1 MKSVIQALL
10 DFKQFQFSLDDDL
23 VDRLNRQYTASMLVL
38 MAILVSARQYFGQA
52 IHCWCPE
59 VIPLRHFMI
68 ILVHNL
74 SVADSY

>member
-23 VDRLNRQYTASMLVL
+23 VDRLNRQYTASILVL
-38 MAILVSARQYFGQA
+38 MAVLVSARQYFGQA

-59 VIPLRHFMI
+59 VCDLTVNFYWYLR
-68 ILVHNL
+68 
-74 SVADSY
+74 

>member
-23 VDRLNRQYTASMLVL
+23 VDRLNRQYTASILVL
-38 MAILVSARQYFGQA
+38 MAVLVSARQYFGQA

-59 VIPLRHFMI
+59 VIRPLLL
-68 ILVHNL
+68 LVFTIT
-74 SVADSY
+74 AR